1 MKKKSFKMETAL
13 VLVMF
18 FLSLSPVYFLI
29 DASEEKKKVIN
40 EIKSLAHLYENI
52 EKTDVLESY
61 RTVSNESLISDK
73 IITPSYFRREVF
85 TVSPH
90 QINSKYYRVKEK
102 TCLNFLDKIKTEL
115 KDKNYL
121 VSVNNF
127 EISKIKAMGYEVCS
141 MKRNT
146 IEVVLSGLKSKTQR
160 ENEELISQF
169 EKEMEQL
176 RIDDEYQKKLEREKI
191 QREKRKKRMA
201 EEAKLRQMEEE
212 REYLKLITP
221 VTPADIQLKFTT
233 VTPLEKEK
241 TENINSFNGV
251 IENDLIKEVIP
262 LAHENDL
269 DTINIENLDYLGE
282 LELIENTKKLNTD
295 ETMDN
300 EALIEILPEVLR

>member
-61 RTVSNESLISDK
+61 RTVSNESLINDK

-85 TVSPH
+85 TVSPN

-262 LAHENDL
+262 LDHENDL
-269 DTINIENLDYLGE
+269 DIINIENLDYLGE
-282 LELIENTKKLNTD
+282 LELLENTKKLNTD

-300 EALIEILPEVLR
+300 EALIEILPGVLR